1 MLNVTPTLAVNH
13 RDVMWRQ
20 VEPGG
25 RAGAADEARGGLPP
39 HRHRHQLWP
48 APLRQVSRVFCLSL
62 SLTYCFGIG

>member
-1 MLNVTPTLAVNH
+1 
-13 RDVMWRQ
+13 MWRQ

-48 APLRQVSRVFCLSL
+48 APLRQVSEIIIIHVL
-62 SLTYCFGIG
+62 